1 MNSNLYISGD
11 ANIQGNTATSM
22 APGIYNG
29 SNVHIEGERNL
40 ENGIY
45 IEDRESAL
53 QITAE
58 LTAGSIVQIDNS
70 DYVTPDETLAP
81 IIVAVATPSYPSLTT
96 VDLQAFRKPP
106 IGFETWEYQL
116 LENNTQI
123 GLVKKQVVEYTITYQ
138 NLYEATH
145 TNPTTYTSETPTI
158 VLTPP
163 SFVCNKL
170 FEGWFNEQG
179 VRVFEIPQGT
189 TGDLVLTAG
198 WLNLKVCKKKVKN
211 DKCSHKKM
219 PCHNIYRNWY
229 DYFYEN

>member
-1 MNSNLYISGD
+1 MNSKLYISGD

-29 SNVHIEGERNL
+29 ANVYIEGERNL
-40 ENGIY
+40 ENGVY

-58 LTAGSIVQIDNS
+58 LTAESIVQIDNS
-70 DYVTPDETLAP
+70 DYVTPDEALAP
-81 IIVAVATPSYPSLTT
+81 IIVAVSTDTHPTLTSS
-96 VDLQAFRKPP
+96 DLQAFRKPP
-106 IGFETWEYQL
+106 VGFENWEYQL

-123 GLVKKQVVEYTITYQ
+123 GLVKKLVVEYTITYQ

-145 TNPTTYTSETPTI
+145 TNPTTYTTDTPTI

-170 FEGWFNEQG
+170 FKGWFDEQG

-189 TGDLVLTAG
+189 TGNILLTAD
-198 WLNLKVCKKKVKN
+198 WLNLKICKKKVRH
-211 DKCSHKKM
+211 DKCSHKNL
-219 PCHNIYRNWY
+219 PCQKTYENWY
-229 DYFYEN
+229 DYFY